1 MGKVVGGVVLSAT
14 GVGSGSSL
22 LSSPS
27 LSGPGWGGRL
37 LACNGGLLVSSDRLL
52 ACNGGLLVSSC
63 RLLACNG
70 GLSVSSCGLSVSS
83 CRLLAC
89 NGGLLVSSRR
99 LLACNGGLLV
109 SSCRLLAV
117 VKSGKLLVPSGVIL
131 VVSGRLLVSNGGLL
145 VSGEE
150 RAVGKPCAAS
160 SLWSRHR
167 NYSLHM
173 KMFCTGGLLS
183 IMVTKQVMM
192 PTILKHNN
200 WALELLYVHGRPGS

>member
-1 MGKVVGGVVLSAT
+1 MGKVVLVGGVELST

-22 LSSPS
+22 LSSLS

-37 LACNGGLLVSSDRLL
+37 LVSSDRLLVSSCRLL

-70 GLSVSSCGLSVSS
+70 GLLVSS

-89 NGGLLVSSRR
+89 NGGLLD
-99 LLACNGGLLV
+99 
-109 SSCRLLAV
+109 SSCRPV
-117 VKSGKLLVPSGVIL
+117 RSGKLLVSSGVIL

-150 RAVGKPCAAS
+150 RAVGKHCATS

-167 NYSLHM
+167 KLITSYENVLNWG
-173 KMFCTGGLLS
+173 FALS
-183 IMVTKQVMM
+183 WSQS
-192 PTILKHNN
+192 
-200 WALELLYVHGRPGS
+200 R

>member
-70 GLSVSSCGLSVSS
+70 GLSVSSCGLSVS
-83 CRLLAC
+83 C
-89 NGGLLVSSRR
+89 NGGLLVSSCR

-183 IMVTKQVMM
+183 IMVAKQVMM

>member
-37 LACNGGLLVSSDRLL
+37 LACNGGLLVSS
-52 ACNGGLLVSSC
+52 
-63 RLLACNG
+63 
-70 GLSVSSCGLSVSS
+70 CG
-83 CRLLAC
+83 
-89 NGGLLVSSRR
+89 

-117 VKSGKLLVPSGVIL
+117 VRSGKLLVSSGVIL

-173 KMFCTGGLLS
+173 KMFCTGGLL
-183 IMVTKQVMM
+183 
-192 PTILKHNN
+192 
-200 WALELLYVHGRPGS
+200 YHGHKTGNDAHYTEA

>member
-70 GLSVSSCGLSVSS
+70 GLSVSSC
-83 CRLLAC
+83 RLLAC
-89 NGGLLVSSRR
+89 NGGLLVSSCR